1 MQTYIPTTRLILLI
15 LLHYYSTSG
24 TWYDDIV
31 QFTVLVSARVPAIVL
46 PPRVVENIDAGNSSD
61 GDFVSIYAV
70 ANDDITYSLALDFD
84 TFGERSDECQSSGR
98 YLPLANT
105 SQSQNQGQ
113 SAVQPANPWLTLLS
127 AEFDTK
133 KPGTGIGTSIRLRL
147 DATTF
152 LATAAV
158 MRLKPITKV
167 RRRRRRRQKRNSETE
182 TENEMIIQPQPWL
195 LLSVDF

>member
-1 MQTYIPTTRLILLI
+1 MKYWHVLILAQTYIPTTRLILLV
-15 LLHYYSTSG
+15 LLHYYCTSG
-24 TWYDDIV
+24 TWYDEIV

-46 PPRVVENIDAGNSSD
+46 PPRVVENIDAGASID

-105 SQSQNQGQ
+105 CQSQSQ
-113 SAVQPANPWLTLLS
+113 SAAQPANPWLALLS
-127 AEFDTK
+127 AELDTK

-147 DATTF
+147 DATAF

-158 MRLKPITKV
+158 MRLRPITKV
-167 RRRRRRRQKRNSETE
+167 
-182 TENEMIIQPQPWL
+182 
-195 LLSVDF
+195 SVRVRLELGLGLGY